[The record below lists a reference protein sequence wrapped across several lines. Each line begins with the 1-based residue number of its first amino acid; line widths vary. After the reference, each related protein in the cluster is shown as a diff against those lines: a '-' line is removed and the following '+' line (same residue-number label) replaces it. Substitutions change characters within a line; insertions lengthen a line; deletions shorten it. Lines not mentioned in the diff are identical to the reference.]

1 MTTLSD
7 QMIDFA
13 TQHQPFAGELSR
25 DVLGALVLGPRR
37 IDDWGDRLVD
47 LETAGARTLRDDAAR
62 LSDAAKSW
70 SEIVEAIHARAL
82 MPVPGRPK
90 ADNRKKSFEV
100 THEEAVARQ
109 TFLASIGAGLS
120 IGDAV
125 RSSRASVM
133 LDGLLDVW
141 TTLRDEFPD
150 LEQFDVNAEARCRLS
165 VLASSG
171 LAPGEIENV
180 MREHLATPAV
190 PAQTM

>member
-1 MTTLSD
+1 MTPLSD

-25 DVLGALVLGPRR
+25 EVLGALVLGPRR
-37 IDDWGDRLVD
+37 VDDWGDRLVN

-70 SEIVEAIHARAL
+70 SDIVEAIHARAL
-82 MPVPGRPK
+82 MPVPGK

-120 IGDAV
+120 LEDAV

-150 LEQFDVNAEARCRLS
+150 LEQFDVNAEARCRLA
-165 VLASSG
+165 VLGSAG
-171 LAPGEIENV
+171 LAPGEIESA

-190 PAQTM
+190 PARTM